1 MIAPHPTSVSRW
13 FCSACPRCL
22 PGSLASRPGLRAV
35 AATEPGR
42 RAGRTRDASVDAR
55 RVLAPPTPLTPRRR
69 GSAAL
74 HQARLP
80 IRQRLSAARAELRAR
95 RRLSAAV
102 QTLVGSRRRGR
113 ADRLRRRRYRAG
125 RQRRGQIRLRRHRHL
140 VLPAGRA
147 RLHGRRSRHRPR
159 SDRTRPST
167 DGHALRCRCLQPET
181 PASAPARSAP
191 CCDGRDAAREPARSR
206 TEPAPPRSW
215 SAPRRTGRWPSA

>member
-1 MIAPHPTSVSRW
+1 MVLLGVPPVPPGITRIATWTPRSR
-13 FCSACPRCL
+13 RH
-22 PGSLASRPGLRAV
+22 
-35 AATEPGR
+35 
-42 RAGRTRDASVDAR
+42 RAGTPRGSDPR
-55 RVLAPPTPLTPRRR
+55 RLGGCEEGLGPPTPLTPRRR